1 MSLYKLWSE
10 LDEDFKLLI
19 NNRIDNNGDG
29 SSLLTLLRLIPGKRV
44 EISTFLL
51 QEFMTL
57 YEHTENDFY
66 FRVCGQQHMN
76 VTLEDV
82 LFLTNLPIIG
92 RPIVPT
98 DNRDQDAFYRL
109 FSERTSLLSLVKLRN
124 ICCDTNRNSDERIKA
139 VLLMIV
145 TCLIA
150 PNGNGQNCKTSYVQF
165 IEKLDEV
172 NSYAWGAAMLAYLY
186 QGMKEWK
193 TKDKAIDGFTW
204 LVMGF
209 FFSHFRGLYTIFN
222 ITAEE
227 NQAHNKPKLA
237 YLIESLGRTGAN
249 HHKKINSAL
258 QLQLNLVHE
267 LLRQEENIEADVRPI
282 TWHPYNLE
290 MLPPH
295 LHDQIQYRT
304 VVAPL
309 FCYNYV
315 ERHCPHV
322 VAKQFEVLDGVELQD
337 VGSDMKTI
345 KFKANRGNCSINF
358 RDHYKKEVVQW
369 DEIGSRLAENF
380 QPAQQSTPEPEAA
393 HQTPTF
399 EVSPTNSP
407 HLSEQ
412 VDTSEA
418 GENAGEN
425 VGHRKRCRPGM
436 ATPTSYLV
444 TGPRVNKGLW
454 VNKKFTHSD
463 DHVKAIWAKRKRK

>member
-1 MSLYKLWSE
+1 
-10 LDEDFKLLI
+10 
-19 NNRIDNNGDG
+19 
-29 SSLLTLLRLIPGKRV
+29 
-44 EISTFLL
+44 
-51 QEFMTL
+51 
-57 YEHTENDFY
+57 
-66 FRVCGQQHMN
+66 
-76 VTLEDV
+76 
-82 LFLTNLPIIG
+82 
-92 RPIVPT
+92 
-98 DNRDQDAFYRL
+98 
-109 FSERTSLLSLVKLRN
+109 
-124 ICCDTNRNSDERIKA
+124 
-139 VLLMIV
+139 MIV

-204 LVMGF
+204 LLMGF

-237 YLIESLGRTGAN
+237 YLIESLGRTGGK
-249 HHKKINSAL
+249 HHKKIKSAL

-267 LLRQEENIEADVRPI
+267 LLRTEENIEADVRSI

-322 VAKQFEVLDGVELQD
+322 VAKQVEVLDGVELQD

-369 DEIGSRLAENF
+369 EEIGSRLAENF

-399 EVSPTNSP
+399 ELEVTHHSPTPSHTATLEVSPTNSS
-407 HLSEQ
+407 HLSDGDVHSSPPSYRATPSPPTYHAESSSQ

-418 GENAGEN
+418 GETNAGLN
-425 VGHRKRCRPGM
+425 N
-436 ATPTSYLV
+436 TQL
-444 TGPRVNKGLW
+444 PRIC
-454 VNKKFTHSD
+454 FPSC
-463 DHVKAIWAKRKRK
+463 IC